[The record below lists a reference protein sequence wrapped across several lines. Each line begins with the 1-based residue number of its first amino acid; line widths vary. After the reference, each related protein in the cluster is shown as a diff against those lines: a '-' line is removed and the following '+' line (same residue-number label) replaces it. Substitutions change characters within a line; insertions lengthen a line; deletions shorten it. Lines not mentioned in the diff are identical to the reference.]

1 MAAGKFSAKMDEI
14 SELQK
19 KRAVNIIWSAAKDHS
34 FTPDFKAYDR
44 EGLADLYWNCVIGAV
59 RWHYE
64 YPKIEKIFAAFQQ
77 YDDGD
82 TYEGLLWLGL
92 ENAVYSRELADRP
105 ALERLRI
112 KYAEDFVRTYSGKL
126 LDDYRLYDY
135 LALAHYMRVLGMQ
148 PKLSKYDVKLLDE
161 LEFSPEMGTDE
172 IVQRAGEMFERW
184 FQISTEERKQEAKKQ
199 RQFLFA
205 KRRKGR
211 AKGRYRKFG
220 IGFADHPSNVYGGA
234 ETESHRENEEIRT
247 KMSASELREF
257 MTTKYGLPLF
267 KENQLSEIEK
277 QLCTGNHADCHLH
290 FTKGEP
296 VKGKIQSGFEA
307 LQKEKE
313 AVQIEKNRH
322 TYQANIAQNRTNIT
336 KLAGKIQN
344 SVLLHLQPAP
354 VKSNSGTING
364 GTVWRAVTL
373 GDDKVFI
380 KNEQGDMGD
389 LSVDILLDAST
400 SQRNRQEAV
409 SGQGYTIAAALTRCG
424 IPCRVMSFC
433 SMTGYTILRIF
444 RDYNEP
450 RQNERIFEYVS
461 NGCNRDGLAIKV
473 AHHLMNQSSY
483 EHKILIV
490 LSDVKPN
497 DVIRIRSGDNEPVPY
512 ERLPGITDT
521 ALEVRRARADG
532 ISVICVFTGED
543 EDLPS
548 AKLVYGRDFA
558 RIQSLDKL
566 ADTVGNLIQNQIRNI

>member
-1 MAAGKFSAKMDEI
+1 MDEI

-34 FTPDFKAYDR
+34 FSPDFKAYDG
-44 EGLADLYWNCVIGAV
+44 EGQADLYWNCIIGAV
-59 RWHYE
+59 RRHYE

-77 YDDGD
+77 YEDSD

-92 ENAVYSRELADRP
+92 ENAVYLKELADRP
-105 ALERLRI
+105 TLERLRI

-126 LDDYRLYDY
+126 LDDYRLYDW
-135 LALAHYMRVLGMQ
+135 LALGHYMRVLGMQ
-148 PKLSKYDVKLLDE
+148 PKLSKYDIKLLDE
-161 LEFSPEMGTDE
+161 LEFDSEMSTDD
-172 IVQRAGEMFERW
+172 IVQRTRELFERW
-184 FQISTEERKQEAKKQ
+184 FQISTEERKREAKKQ

-205 KRRKGR
+205 RHRKSR
-211 AKGRYRKFG
+211 VKGRYRKFG
-220 IGFADHPSNVYGGA
+220 IGFADHPDNVYGGA

-247 KMSASELREF
+247 KMTAAELREF
-257 MTTKYGLPLF
+257 MTTKYGLPIF
-267 KENQLSEIEK
+267 KDHQLSEIEK
-277 QLCTGNHADCHLH
+277 QLCVGNHTGCHLH

-296 VKGKIQSGFEA
+296 VKGKIQNGFEA
-307 LQKEKE
+307 LQKERE
-313 AVQIEKNRH
+313 AVQIERNRQAYQDNLAKNR
-322 TYQANIAQNRTNIT
+322 TATA

-373 GDDKVFI
+373 GDEKVFL
-380 KNEQGDMGD
+380 KNEQGDVGD
-389 LSVDILLDAST
+389 LCVDILLDAST
-400 SQRNRQEAV
+400 SQKNRQETV
-409 SGQGYTIAAALTRCG
+409 SGQGYTIASALTRCG

-450 RQNERIFEYVS
+450 CQNERIFEYVS
-461 NGCNRDGLAIKV
+461 NGCNRDGLAVKA
-473 AHHLMNQSSY
+473 AHHLMNQSCY

-497 DVIRIRSGDNEPVPY
+497 DVIKIRSGGGTEPVPY
-512 ERLPGITDT
+512 ERLAGITDT